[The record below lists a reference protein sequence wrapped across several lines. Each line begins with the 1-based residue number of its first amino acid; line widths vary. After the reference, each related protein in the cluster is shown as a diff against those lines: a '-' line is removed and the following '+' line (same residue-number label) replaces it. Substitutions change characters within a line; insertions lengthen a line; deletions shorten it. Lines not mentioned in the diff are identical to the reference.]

1 VVHKSILFQSNQRKT
16 GGLLSCLATC
26 LLTILATLIVVD
38 ILGAVR
44 IVAAKHLVLL
54 FLLHASYA
62 IIILILNY
70 YYSDALLCAAA
81 MIKIEET
88 LRSHQLLI
96 TIILP
101 PRDIFTSSCRPD

>member
-1 VVHKSILFQSNQRKT
+1 
-16 GGLLSCLATC
+16 
-26 LLTILATLIVVD
+26 
-38 ILGAVR
+38 
-44 IVAAKHLVLL
+44 VAAKHLLVLL
-54 FLLHASYA
+54 FLLHDASSYA